1 MKKTNMR
8 MLSVLMV
15 VLLTLTM
22 IPAAYA
28 AEMEPAIGEILA
40 EGCDAVNAVIDENGG
55 YAYLE
60 SSDINETSWNLNVYV
75 YDGTVTGRT
84 VYEDIVQTLVEVM
97 NKHSNEVY
105 SLSPGYVG
113 AEGTIIMNGSEI
125 TSSQIVQFVLALELE
140 DGDHIFGPDSTLSVL
155 DGQSF
160 TAIVTTVGGKNY
172 EWIVHFIAE

>member
-28 AEMEPAIGEILA
+28 AEPEPEIGEILA

-60 SSDINETSWNLNVYV
+60 PAEIDDTSWDVYVHV
-75 YDGTVTGRT
+75 YDGTVKGRT
-84 VYEDIVQTLVEVM
+84 VYEDIVQTLVGVL
-97 NKHSNEVY
+97 NKHSDEIK
-105 SLSPGYVG
+105 SLSPGYAG
-113 AEGTIIMNGSEI
+113 AQGTIIMSGSGI
-125 TSSQIVQFVLALELE
+125 TSGQIVQFVLALELE
-140 DGDHIFGPDSTLSVL
+140 DGDHLFGPDSTLSVL

-160 TAIVTTVGGKNY
+160 TAVVTTVGGKNY